1 MNRVISPTVV
11 QAFARFASQYRASSA
26 FRASVGDDAA
36 DAMREI
42 GVPIPSGVSVRL
54 VADTDDVLHMVF
66 PPDPNQDLTDEKFV
80 VSGGGPGTSSLFS
93 IGSAGTAGTSTTPSS
108 FGTFSCTSTVDVT

>member
-66 PPDPNQDLTDEKFV
+66 PPDPNQDLTDEELAV
-80 VSGGGPGTSSLFS
+80 NSGGSKASTLLS
-93 IGSAGTAGTSTTPSS
+93 IGSAGTAATSTAASCL
-108 FGTFSCTSTVDVT
+108 GTVSCTSTVDAT